1 MHHQKAVLCFYL
13 NGMIEQNV
21 LREKTEVRIQEN
33 IKIRRR
39 DICMSSLEKCLF
51 SLKNKK
57 FKKKKRRRRRRKRDR
72 VSPSKMSQRRT
83 RKAEEKREKMVSRKP
98 KGWESFQ
105 EWWEMCFHFLF
116 YFLPSIYVVDIHSFI
131 LPCKE
136 WWSF

>member
-1 MHHQKAVLCFYL
+1 M
-13 NGMIEQNV
+13 

-98 KGWESFQ
+98 KG
-105 EWWEMCFHFLF
+105 
-116 YFLPSIYVVDIHSFI
+116 
-131 LPCKE
+131 
-136 WWSF
+136 

>member
-57 FKKKKRRRRRRKRDR
+57 FKKKKKKKKKKKRQSESIKDVTEKNQESRRKKGKNGFTETKRMR
-72 VSPSKMSQRRT
+72 EFSGMVGNVFSFSILFSP
-83 RKAEEKREKMVSRKP
+83 
-98 KGWESFQ
+98 FNL
-105 EWWEMCFHFLF
+105 C
-116 YFLPSIYVVDIHSFI
+116 
-131 LPCKE
+131 C
-136 WWSF
+136 

>member
-51 SLKNKK
+51 SLKKK
-57 FKKKKRRRRRRKRDR
+57 KLKKKKEEEE
-72 VSPSKMSQRRT
+72 
-83 RKAEEKREKMVSRKP
+83 EEKET
-98 KGWESFQ
+98 E
-105 EWWEMCFHFLF
+105 
-116 YFLPSIYVVDIHSFI
+116 
-131 LPCKE
+131 
-136 WWSF
+136 